1 MALDMEK
8 YGPAF
13 RAQVAADRARP
24 NKYEGHED
32 KMIIWPGDD
41 DEMTQEELNNL
52 KPPPPYSP
60 QE

>member
-1 MALDMEK
+1 MTLDMEK
-8 YGPAF
+8 YAKSF
-13 RAQVAADRARP
+13 REQVEKDAARP
-24 NKYEGHED
+24 SLYKGHED

>member
-8 YGPAF
+8 YAKAF
-13 RAQVAADRARP
+13 REQVEKDAARP
-24 NKYEGHED
+24 SLYKGQED

-52 KPPPPYSP
+52 KPPSPYSP